1 MPYTKQQIARRRQGF
16 TLLEVLLALGIGS
29 FVLLSA
35 MYYVVSLGSIW
46 VNRTTNDFFRQHADG
61 VTLFLHNGFAL
72 SQPVAAGK
80 AVENDASEEA
90 VEEAEAAIPAEQGGE
105 AQANVPMK
113 DPVSWERPPGYDSFD
128 KPLLTFHLREPPA
141 LLADTGPRMTALTCH
156 LFFQRREG
164 LSLLWYSQLEEVE
177 DLQDVRHTLIS
188 RYVTEIAYAY
198 YDFEDDRWETEREP
212 KDNDEGQFVLPDAL
226 KLTFEYD
233 EDKIETVVYLPRK
246 GKNIPLY

>member
-1 MPYTKQQIARRRQGF
+1 MLEA
-16 TLLEVLLALGIGS
+16 LLAIGVGAGVLL
-29 FVLLSA
+29 FA
-35 MYYVVSLGSIW
+35 MFYVVSLGNIW

-72 SQPVAAGK
+72 SQPVVAGK

-90 VEEAEAAIPAEQGGE
+90 VEEAEAATPQEQE
-105 AQANVPMK
+105 QDPQAQTPMK

-156 LFFQRREG
+156 LYFREREG

-188 RYVTEIAYAY
+188 KYVKEIQYAY
-198 YDFEDDRWETEREP
+198 YDFEEDEWETEDEP
-212 KDNDEGQFVLPDAL
+212 KDNDEGQFVLPDAI
-226 KLTFEYD
+226 KLTFEYE
-233 EDKIETVVYLPRK
+233 EDTIETVVYLPRK